1 MAPMTQKW
9 PFSHRFFAF
18 FFRFFGCHGYNYE
31 NLSLVYGKL
40 VDQCFLGFDDKTE
53 YVTSGDA
60 VIMDV

>member
-1 MAPMTQKW
+1 MAIFP
-9 PFSHRFFAF
+9 SFFAF
-18 FFRFFGCHGYNYE
+18 FFRFFGCHSYNYE

-40 VDQCFLGFDDKTE
+40 VDQCFLGFDDRTE

>member
-1 MAPMTQKW
+1 MISI
-9 PFSHRFFAF
+9 FSIWLF
-18 FFRFFGCHGYNYE
+18 
-31 NLSLVYGKL
+31 YGKH